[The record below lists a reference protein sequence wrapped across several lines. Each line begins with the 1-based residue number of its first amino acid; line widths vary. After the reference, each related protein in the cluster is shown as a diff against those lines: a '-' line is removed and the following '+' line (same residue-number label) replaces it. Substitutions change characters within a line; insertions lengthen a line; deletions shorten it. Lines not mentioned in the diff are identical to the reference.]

1 MNYYLTGNH
10 FDALIVFRFG
20 YITLAAGFNMFVN
33 SIILQGEPIVGTF
46 RHVLP
51 ISVVES
57 VCVELV
63 RVYLKL
69 VLFVSMRVN

>member
-10 FDALIVFRFG
+10 FDVFIVFRFG
-20 YITLAAGFNMFVN
+20 YITLAAGLNMFVN
-33 SIILQGEPIVGTF
+33 SIIFQGKPIAGTF

-51 ISVVES
+51 ISVAQS
-57 VCVELV
+57 VYAELV

-69 VLFVSMRVN
+69 ALFITTRVN